1 MLPAKTNTFGTEVA
15 RKDRVFGES
24 ESFRKLE
31 LMGPDGKYLFVA
43 YAEGAD
49 SDVHAVCVFE
59 DQWSFHNDYRVDC

>member
-1 MLPAKTNTFGTEVA
+1 
-15 RKDRVFGES
+15 
-24 ESFRKLE
+24 
-31 LMGPDGKYLFVA
+31 LFVA